1 MSYSYYYLISQARK
15 TWRQLKG
22 TVKLRAVTLG
32 SSSKKQASV
41 TLKYLHTWSRLQTEI
56 RARRASMTVEA
67 RIKQR
72 KLENL
77 LKLETKLHDLEVK
90 VSHACK

>member
-15 TWRQLKG
+15 TRRQLKG

-72 KLENL
+72 KLENQ